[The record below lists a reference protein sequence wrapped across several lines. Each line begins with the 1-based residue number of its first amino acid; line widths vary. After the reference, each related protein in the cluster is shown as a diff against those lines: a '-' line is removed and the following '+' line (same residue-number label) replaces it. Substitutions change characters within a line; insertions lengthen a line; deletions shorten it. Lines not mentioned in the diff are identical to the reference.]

1 MYRYIGIRGHR
12 GSGKSSISYL
22 LALLIQSIQTGKGT
36 YPESIDD
43 EYKKLVEEICAG
55 DVTNNVG
62 FKDIHLETFSD
73 TPISLI
79 YMIFGIPVEDC
90 YDDWKKDNMFINLR
104 TYEYTAVR
112 PEKVWDAKEYFE
124 LRNDEMNNEESP
136 HKITNDIW
144 FTLRELISYYGS
156 YVMKYFFGTN
166 VWIKSMVVNE
176 NGMENFFTQGED
188 ITWKIY
194 TDVKF
199 TSEVDFIKQRNGIIV
214 NLIRPD
220 KAKKNNNTSTNL
232 KYDTRIDY
240 ELKYDEIQTAET
252 MGKLKDLAV
261 KIYNEYLHKKIL
273 YN

>member
-1 MYRYIGIRGHR
+1 
-12 GSGKSSISYL
+12 
-22 LALLIQSIQTGKGT
+22 
-36 YPESIDD
+36 
-43 EYKKLVEEICAG
+43 
-55 DVTNNVG
+55 
-62 FKDIHLETFSD
+62 
-73 TPISLI
+73 
-79 YMIFGIPVEDC
+79 
-90 YDDWKKDNMFINLR
+90 
-104 TYEYTAVR
+104 
-112 PEKVWDAKEYFE
+112 
-124 LRNDEMNNEESP
+124 MNNEESP

-199 TSEVDFIKQRNGIIV
+199 TSEVDFIKQRNGIIM

-240 ELKYDEIQTAET
+240 ELKYDEIQSAET